1 MYSFPIQSIA
11 GYADS
16 IPVAVKTL
24 SSRDPQKVAKFL
36 EEVKLMKKFSHPN
49 IVSLLGKQMYRYVS
63 CESQISLFCMH
74 VSGVSI
80 HDQSED
86 DPAPLM
92 ILEYMP
98 FGDLKSLL
106 ESHRYINLIHN

>member
-1 MYSFPIQSIA
+1 MY
-11 GYADS
+11 
-16 IPVAVKTL
+16 
-24 SSRDPQKVAKFL
+24 
-36 EEVKLMKKFSHPN
+36 
-49 IVSLLGKQMYRYVS
+49 
-63 CESQISLFCMH
+63 